1 MLPSGSRLRCA
12 TVLWVMTSNEVSR
25 RKFIIAG
32 SALLAAPLAKAQ
44 PTTTQLTAAQLVDR
58 IRSHVGVPWQTE
70 TVDRILAGAPDT
82 VVRGIAV
89 TMMATL
95 DVIERAVA
103 AGKNMIITHEPTF
116 YVHQD
121 TTKEIED
128 DPTLKYKLDFIR
140 KNNVAVFRF
149 HDHWHAHHPD
159 GIAVGMVQELGW
171 EKNVDPADPER
182 FVFAGEPLA
191 QFCQG
196 IQTRLNDRTMRVI
209 GKPSM
214 PVRRVAASWGAA
226 DRLTTIP
233 LFARRDVDVLVVGE
247 AREWELVEYAQDSI
261 TAGNQKALI
270 VLGHVLS
277 EQGGMKYCTAWLKS
291 FVTGVPI
298 EFVPAKEPF
307 WNPGNPVES

>member
-1 MLPSGSRLRCA
+1 MR
-12 TVLWVMTSNEVSR
+12 SNSISR
-25 RKFIIAG
+25 RNFIITG

-44 PTTTQLTAAQLVDR
+44 PTPAHLTAGQLVER
-58 IRSHVGVPWQTE
+58 IRNQVGVPWRAE
-70 TVDRILAGAPDT
+70 TVDRILAGDANT
-82 VVRGIAV
+82 VVRGVAV

-95 DVIERAVA
+95 DVLERAVA

-121 TTKEIED
+121 TTREIQN

-159 GIAVGMVQELGW
+159 GIAVGMMQELGW
-171 EKNVDPADPER
+171 EKNVDPADPKR
-182 FVFAGEPLA
+182 FTFAGESLA

-196 IQTRLNDRTMRVI
+196 IQTRLNDRTMRVV
-209 GKPSM
+209 GKPAM

-226 DRLTTIP
+226 DRMTTIP
-233 LFARRDVDVLVVGE
+233 LFARPDVDVLVVGE

-270 VLGHVLS
+270 VLGHVVS
-277 EQGGMKYCTAWLKS
+277 EQGGMKYCTEWLKS
-291 FVTGVPI
+291 FVTDVPI
-298 EFVPAKEPF
+298 EFVPAREPF
-307 WNPGNPVES
+307 WNPSNPVES

>member
-1 MLPSGSRLRCA
+1 MR
-12 TVLWVMTSNEVSR
+12 SNTISR
-25 RKFIIAG
+25 RNFIITG

-44 PTTTQLTAAQLVDR
+44 PAAAQLSARQLVER
-58 IRSHVGVPWQTE
+58 IRNHVGVPWQTK
-70 TVDRILAGAPDT
+70 TVDRILAGDPNTA
-82 VVRGIAV
+82 VRGIAV

-116 YVHQD
+116 YVHED
-121 TTKEIED
+121 TTQEIQN

-149 HDHWHAHHPD
+149 HDHWHAHQPD
-159 GIAVGMVQELGW
+159 GIAVGMMHELGW
-171 EKNVDPADPER
+171 EKNVDPTSPTS
-182 FVFAGEPLA
+182 FLFSGQPLA

-196 IQTRLNDRTMRVI
+196 MQDRLKDRTMRVV
-209 GKPSM
+209 GKPAM
-214 PVRRVAASWGAA
+214 PVKRVAVKWGAA

-233 LFARRDVDVLVVGE
+233 LFARPDVDVLVVGE

-277 EQGGMKYCTAWLKS
+277 EQGGMKYCTEWLKS
-291 FVTGVPI
+291 FVTDVPI
-298 EFVPAKEPF
+298 EFVPAREPF
-307 WNPGNPVES
+307 WNPSNPAES